1 MKRTEIIDSRFTELI
16 ALGEDILKSRR
27 PPPPNVI
34 TGDFV
39 DSDRSRQ
46 WAASASQLLANL
58 FGRESEYFRHFEK
71 SFKTAGYHSDLNQ
84 GLAVV
89 KAAWNDY
96 SKGYLTETASLIRA
110 EVFDDFMEQA
120 QHLLS
125 QGYHQAAGVIAGC
138 VLEDALRK
146 LCDRKGIA
154 LSASPKLDGMNS
166 ELAKKGIYNTLVQ
179 KRITALADLRNKAAH
194 GKWSEFS
201 SKDVE
206 SMLQQT
212 RNFVTDY
219 LA

>member
-1 MKRTEIIDSRFTELI
+1 MKRTAIIDSRFAEILS
-16 ALGEDILKSRR
+16 LGEDILKSRR
-27 PPPPNVI
+27 HPPPNVI

-46 WAASASQLLANL
+46 WATSASQLLANL
-58 FGRESEYFRHFEK
+58 FGRDSEYFKHFEK

-84 GLAVV
+84 GLAVIR
-89 KAAWNDY
+89 AAWNDY

-120 QHLLS
+120 QHLFD
-125 QGYHQAAGVIAGC
+125 QGYYQAAGVISGC

-146 LCDRKGIA
+146 MCDRAGVA
-154 LSASPKLDGMNS
+154 LSTSPKLDGMNS
-166 ELAKKGIYNTLVQ
+166 ELAKKGVYNTLVQ
-179 KRITALADLRNKAAH
+179 KRVTALADLRNKAAH

-201 SKDVE
+201 SKDVQ

-212 RNFVTDY
+212 RDFVTDY
-219 LA
+219 LS